1 LFDKIDDLID
11 VLTVPVNEFFFFLED
26 LLNQLLMLIAQLVC
40 VITILSF
47 QFFVGGHN
55 FLKRGQDDD
64 ILGLELLLVVLLLL
78 FILLLLVLV
87 LLLLWGGLV
96 TRSGLLVHGA
106 RRLSLLLGHEGLLLE
121 LGHLL
126 LLLLL
131 LLRLIRLLLLLEG
144 LLLIVLLRRLL
155 LLVLLLGWLLVDG
168 RGHLIRR
175 HLGFHAKHAL
185 VLHWLRRLLGLF
197 GDALV
202 CKVLVSKGILTLLLG
217 DLQLRLLLGHPSWGH
232 LLILGELRA

>member
-1 LFDKIDDLID
+1 
-11 VLTVPVNEFFFFLED
+11 
-26 LLNQLLMLIAQLVC
+26 
-40 VITILSF
+40 
-47 QFFVGGHN
+47 
-55 FLKRGQDDD
+55 LKRGQDDD

-96 TRSGLLVHGA
+96 AGSGLLIHGA

-121 LGHLL
+121 LGHL

-155 LLVLLLGWLLVDG
+155 LLVLLLRWLLVDG

-185 VLHWLRRLLGLF
+185 VLHWLRRLLGLL
-197 GDALV
+197 GHALV

-217 DLQLRLLLGHPSWGH
+217 GLQLRLLLGHPSWSH
-232 LLILGELRA
+232 LLVLGELRA